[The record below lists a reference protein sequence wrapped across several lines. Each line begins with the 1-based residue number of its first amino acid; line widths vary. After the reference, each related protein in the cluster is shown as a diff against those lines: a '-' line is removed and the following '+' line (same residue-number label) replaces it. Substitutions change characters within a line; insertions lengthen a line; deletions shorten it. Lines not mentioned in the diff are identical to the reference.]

1 MSDSRPEKSS
11 PERYDPTLI
20 EQKWQDRWAADE
32 LYKTSPA
39 DERPKYFI
47 LDFYPYPS
55 GEGLSV
61 GHCRNY
67 VPTDLIA
74 RYHRMKGFNVL
85 HPMGWDAFGLPTE
98 NQAIKTKTN
107 PAVLTKRYAANY
119 KRQMNLIGAS
129 YDWSREITSSEPDYY
144 HWTQWIFLRL
154 YDHWYD
160 PRADAARP
168 ISALESE
175 LAINGTAQIGLPLSE
190 RQVSAEEWHA
200 YTPLQRQEFLKRF
213 RLAYRGTAT
222 VNWDPVDK
230 TVIANEEVGPD
241 GRAWRSGALVERK
254 VLRQWFFRISAF
266 AERLDR
272 DLDTVDWPAR
282 IITMQRNWIGKSTGA
297 EVSFKIADF
306 RLQIA
311 AEHADPDQSA
321 INNQQSEIIVFTT
334 RPDTLWGATFMV
346 LSPEHPLVAKL
357 TTPEQQQ
364 TMDAYAAQARAKAAV
379 VTLVE
384 DKEKTGVFTGAYAIN
399 PVNGA
404 QIPIWVADY
413 VLMGYGTGAIMAVPA
428 HDERDFAFALKFGL
442 PIIPV
447 IGRPDDAARS
457 VLRPDSYS
465 AALPAK
471 LREAGYTFS
480 EDAGQIVVELTGAQ
494 AMAYAALVRPHL
506 HNGWTEVVG
515 AGWLAIFPDEIIA
528 WDSVAADARITNR
541 IRTTLRVDAL
551 PSFMAYLVAEP
562 AYRDLVFHAE
572 TGEPIHS
579 GPINGLPAAE
589 AITRTVAYLEERGVG
604 KGRLNFKMRD
614 WLISRQRYWGT
625 PIPIIHT
632 EDGLEVAVTDAEL
645 PVTLPGVDSYE
656 PTATGESPLA
666 KIAEWVNV
674 TLPDGR
680 TGRRE
685 TDTMGTFA
693 CSSWYFLRFIAPHNT
708 QALGTTADLAYWLP
722 VDMYV
727 GGAEHAVMHL
737 LYARFWTKFLH
748 DYGLVPFIEPFKA
761 LRNQG
766 LILAPPKEVDG
777 QIIIEKMSKSK
788 NNVITPDEVVAKH
801 GADALRGY
809 ECFISDFEA
818 SVPWSTDGVPGV
830 RRWLERVW
838 RIVLSPGEVG
848 DQPGAYSE
856 RQLQRLTHQTI
867 QRVEND
873 LKAFKFNTLVSALM
887 EFTNGMYKARDAGL
901 ASTPAWGSAIET
913 LLLLTAPVA
922 PHITEELWAR
932 MGRSYSIHQQVWPTA
947 DPALAAEDEIEIV
960 LQVNGKV
967 RDKLTVPAEAD
978 EAQLHALAL
987 ASERV
992 KSHVGTKT
1000 IRKVIVVPG
1009 KLVNLVVG

>member
-1 MSDSRPEKSS
+1 MNDHHPDKSS
-11 PERYDPTLI
+11 AERYDPTVL
-20 EQKWQDRWAADE
+20 EPQWQQRWATDK
-32 LYKTSPA
+32 LYQTGPA
-39 DERPKYFI
+39 DERPKYYI

-67 VPTDLIA
+67 VPTDVLA
-74 RYHRMKGFNVL
+74 RYHRMKGYNVL

-98 NQAIKTKTN
+98 NQAIKTQTN

-129 YDWSREITSSEPDYY
+129 YDWSREITSSEPEYY

-160 PRADAARP
+160 PRADQARP
-168 ISALESE
+168 ITTLEAE
-175 LAINGTAQIGLPLSE
+175 LAEHGTAKIGLPLSE
-190 RQVSAEEWHA
+190 RAISAAEWLA
-200 YTPLQRQEFLKRF
+200 ATPLQRQENLRRF
-213 RLAYRGTAT
+213 RLAYRGEAT

-230 TVIANEEVGPD
+230 TVIANEEVSPE

-254 VLRQWFFRISAF
+254 VLRQWFFRITAF
-266 AERLDR
+266 ADRLHR
-272 DLDTVDWPAR
+272 DLDTVDWPTR
-282 IITMQRNWIGKSTGA
+282 IVTMQRNWIGKSTGA
-297 EVSFKIADF
+297 EVIFKTEDGT
-306 RLQIA
+306 
-311 AEHADPDQSA
+311 D
-321 INNQQSEIIVFTT
+321 IIVFTT

-346 LSPEHPLVAKL
+346 LSPDHPLVAHV
-357 TTPEQQQ
+357 TTPDCHA
-364 TMDAYAAQARAKAAV
+364 TVTAYVEQARAKSAV
-379 VTLVE
+379 VVTVE
-384 DKEKTGVFTGAYAIN
+384 DKAKTGVFTGGYAVN

-447 IGRPDDAARS
+447 IQRPDDAARS
-457 VLRPDSYS
+457 VLHPGTYS
-465 AALPAK
+465 AELPAK
-471 LREAGYTFS
+471 LTEAGFRFS
-480 EDAGQIVVELTGAQ
+480 EDAGQLVVELTGAQ
-494 AMAYAALVRPHL
+494 AQAYAALVRPQL

-515 AGWLAIFPDEIIA
+515 AGWLVIFPDAIIPF
-528 WDSVAADARITNR
+528 DSADADARISDR
-541 IRTTLRVDAL
+541 IRTALQVDAL
-551 PSFMAYLVAEP
+551 PSFMAYLVTVP
-562 AYRDLVFHAE
+562 AYQTLVFHTE
-572 TGEPIHS
+572 TGTPINS
-579 GPINGLPAAE
+579 GPINGLPGAE
-589 AITRTVAYLEERGVG
+589 AITRTVAYLEAHGLG
-604 KGRLNFKMRD
+604 QGRQNYKLRD

-632 EDGLEVAVTDAEL
+632 EDGLEVPVADPDL
-645 PVTLPGVDSYE
+645 PLTLPGVDSYE

-666 KIAEWVNV
+666 KIPAWVDV

-693 CSSWYFLRFIAPHNT
+693 CSSWYFLRFIAPHNN

-873 LKAFKFNTLVSALM
+873 LKAFKFNTLVAALM
-887 EFTNGMYKARDAGL
+887 EFTNGLYKARDAGL

-932 MGRSYSIHQQVWPTA
+932 MGRSYSIHQQGWPTA
-947 DPALAAEDEIEIV
+947 DPALAAEEEIEIV

>member
-1 MSDSRPEKSS
+1 MSDSRPEKT
-11 PERYDPTLI
+11 PTERYDPVAI
-20 EQKWQDRWAADE
+20 EKKWQDRWAADE
-32 LYKTSPA
+32 LYKTGPA
-39 DERPKYFI
+39 DNRPKYYI

-67 VPTDLIA
+67 VPTDVIA
-74 RYHRMKGFNVL
+74 RYYRMKGYNVL

-107 PAVLTKRYAANY
+107 PSVLTKRYAANY

-129 YDWSREITSSEPDYY
+129 YDWSREITSSEPNYY

-168 ISALESE
+168 ISELEAE
-175 LAINGTAQIGLPLSE
+175 LAAHGTARICQPLSE
-190 RQVSAEEWHA
+190 RQVSAEEWNSYA
-200 YTPLQRQEFLKRF
+200 PIQRQEFLKRF
-213 RLAYRGTAT
+213 RLAYRGEAT

-230 TVIANEEVGPD
+230 TVIANEEVTPD

-254 VLRQWFFRISAF
+254 VLKQWFFRITAF
-266 AERLDR
+266 ADRLDR

-297 EVSFKIADF
+297 EVIFKTEDG
-306 RLQIA
+306 
-311 AEHADPDQSA
+311 DD
-321 INNQQSEIIVFTT
+321 IIVFTT

-346 LSPEHPLVAKL
+346 LSPEHPLVAKV
-357 TTPEQQQ
+357 TVPDQREAVA
-364 TMDAYAAQARAKAAV
+364 AYAEQARAKAAV
-379 VTLVE
+379 VTPVE
-384 DKEKTGVFTGAYAIN
+384 DKEKTGVFTGTYAVN

-404 QIPIWVADY
+404 KIPIWVADY

-447 IGRPDDAARS
+447 IQRPDDAARS
-457 VLRPDSYS
+457 VLRPGTYS
-465 AALPAK
+465 AGLPAR
-471 LREAGYTFS
+471 LSEAGYTFS
-480 EDAGQIVVELTGAQ
+480 EDEGQLVVELTGAQ
-494 AMAYAALVRPHL
+494 ARAYADLVRPHL
-506 HNGWTEVVG
+506 HEGLTEVAG
-515 AGWLAIFPDEIIA
+515 SGWLAIFPDETIA
-528 WDSVAADARITNR
+528 FDSADADAHITSR
-541 IRTTLRVDAL
+541 IRTELQVDAL
-551 PSFMAYLVAEP
+551 PSFMAYLITVP
-562 AYRDLVFHAE
+562 AYRDLVYHDD
-572 TGEPIHS
+572 TGTPIHS
-579 GPINGLPAAE
+579 GPINGLPGDE
-589 AITRTVAYLEERGVG
+589 AITRTVAYLEEQGQG
-604 KGRLNFKMRD
+604 KGRQNYKMRD

-625 PIPIIHT
+625 PIPITHA
-632 EDGLEVAVTDAEL
+632 EDGLEVMVPDEQL
-645 PVTLPGVDSYE
+645 PLTLPGVDSYE

-666 KIAEWVNV
+666 KIDEWVNV
-674 TLPDGR
+674 TLPEGR
-680 TGRRE
+680 KGRRE

-693 CSSWYFLRFIAPHNT
+693 CSSWYFLRFIEPRNDK
-708 QALGTTADLAYWLP
+708 ALGTRQELAYWLP

-748 DYGLVPFIEPFKA
+748 DYGLLPFVEPFQA

-777 QIIIEKMSKSK
+777 QIVIEKMSKSK

-818 SVPWSTDGVPGV
+818 SVPWSTDGVPGI
-830 RRWLERVW
+830 RRWLDRVW
-838 RIVLSPGEVG
+838 RIVLSPEDDHG
-848 DQPGAYSE
+848 QPGEYGE

-867 QRVEND
+867 LRVEND
-873 LKAFKFNTLVSALM
+873 IREFKFNTMVAALM
-887 EFTNGMYKARDAGL
+887 EFTNGLYKARDAGL
-901 ASTPAWGSAIET
+901 AGTPAWGAAIET
-913 LLLLTAPVA
+913 LMLLAAPVA
-922 PHITEELWAR
+922 PHIAEELWAR
-932 MGRSYSIHQQVWPTA
+932 TGHAYSVHQQAWPVA

-967 RDKLTVPAEAD
+967 RDKLTVPAGAG
-978 EAQLHALAL
+978 EAQLHDLAM

-992 KSHVGTKT
+992 KGHVGDKT

-1009 KLVNLVVG
+1009 KLVNVVVG